1 MLAFESAVGWRG
13 AVAAVRAVLCGT
25 TLVLSGIGHL
35 RDSWLAEL
43 RQPEELRMSK
53 ANNFD
58 VQSTKIC
65 VLCGRTD
72 DCPEKYGEKRTY
84 VKYNLTV
91 HYYCLLMSSGIWQ
104 RGEEDEGLNGFL
116 IKDIRKEVKRAAKLK
131 CNVCRKKGASIGC
144 VTPKCKRSYHFPCGL
159 ERECIFQFMED
170 FRSYCWE
177 HRPVQEFMDKE
188 PRGASQ
194 CTICLDLVEHLPVY
208 TVLKSPC
215 CKNAW
220 FHRECLQYQALSAG
234 IFFFR
239 CTVCNNKDK
248 FQKEML
254 RMGIHIPERD
264 ASWELEENAYQD
276 LLHCYQHCDVK
287 RCLCKKGRD
296 YNEPDSKWE
305 IKRCQYCGSRGTHL
319 ACSSMKSWEQ
329 NWECMECRSIF
340 AKSGQY
346 SKQKKRALATS
357 EKTNGTT
364 CLLEEPPRKSP
375 RKSSGSPRSFLLQ
388 CITKDNMPELVTLL
402 TPRTASIQQSD
413 NVPISSDVKE
423 ELVPENIQYED
434 IKFIIFLHLT
444 QQRKEVS
451 NILKELKVQVK
462 TKATRLNINAENCW
476 SSALK
481 GFRQR
486 IFSPTNTIE
495 VNFSNC
501 KNRSKTNASAVSKH
515 HFFQLLMLHLQNSSL
530 FEGSSAKNLS
540 FDFQAVKENLY
551 FEAGKM
557 IAVSLVHGGPP
568 PGFFSKTLFNC
579 LVYGPENVKPA
590 LEDVAD
596 VDVAQTI
603 NMIKYANSLSSLQS
617 TLQDSCEF
625 LTAAGCLRPV
635 RALCDRNMLVNDILI
650 YHVIKRITLP
660 LESFRQGLKTLGV
673 LEKMQMHPHV
683 FSSIFCHKPER
694 LSAETVYDLFTID
707 SSSDEGA
714 DFWMGYLQD
723 VESGDSLVT
732 LEDILL
738 FVTGSYY
745 IPSVGFDPE
754 PTVKFLCIRYPIGNR
769 LLNCL
774 ELPITKTYQQF
785 KNKMELTIRN
795 TLRVERE

>member
-1 MLAFESAVGWRG
+1 
-13 AVAAVRAVLCGT
+13 
-25 TLVLSGIGHL
+25 
-35 RDSWLAEL
+35 
-43 RQPEELRMSK
+43 EEFRMSK
-53 ANNFD
+53 TNNFD
-58 VQSTKIC
+58 VQNAKIC

-84 VKYNLTV
+84 VEYNLTV

-104 RGEEDEGLNGFL
+104 RGEEDEGIDGFL
-116 IKDIRKEVKRAAKLK
+116 ITDIRKEVKRAARLK
-131 CNVCRKKGASIGC
+131 CNICKKKGASIGC
-144 VTPKCKRSYHFPCGL
+144 VAPKCKRSYHFPCGIQ
-159 ERECIFQFMED
+159 RECIFQFMED

-208 TVLKSPC
+208 AVLKSPC

-220 FHRECLQYQALSAG
+220 FHRECLQCQALSAG

-305 IKRCQYCGSRGTHL
+305 IQRCQYCGSRGTHL
-319 ACSSMKSWEQ
+319 ACSSLKSWEQ

-340 AKSGQY
+340 AKSGKY
-346 SKQKKRALATS
+346 SKLKKRALSAS
-357 EKTNGTT
+357 ENSNGTP
-364 CLLEEPPRKSP
+364 CLLEEPPPKSP
-375 RKSSGSPRSFLLQ
+375 RQSSASPRSFLLQ
-388 CITKDNMPELVTLL
+388 SPKIMYQNLSPCSHLEQPGSNRVTVSPSPVMSNWNWSLRHKYL
-402 TPRTASIQQSD
+402 R
-413 NVPISSDVKE
+413 
-423 ELVPENIQYED
+423 
-434 IKFIIFLHLT
+434 
-444 QQRKEVS
+444 QQRKEVC
-451 NILKELKVQVK
+451 NILKELKMQVQTK
-462 TKATRLNINAENCW
+462 TTRLNINAENIW
-476 SSALK
+476 NSALK

-486 IFSPTNTIE
+486 VFSPTNTIE
-495 VNFSNC
+495 INFSNC
-501 KNRSKTNASAVSKH
+501 KNRSKTNTSSASKH
-515 HFFQLLMLHLQNSSL
+515 HFFQVLMLHLQNSSL
-530 FEGSSAKNLS
+530 FEGSFGKNLS
-540 FDFQAVKENLY
+540 LDFQALKENLY

-568 PGFFSKTLFNC
+568 PGFFSKTLFKC
-579 LVYGPENVKPA
+579 LVYGPENAKPV

-603 NMIKYANSLSSLQS
+603 KTIKYANSLSSLQS
-617 TLQDSCEF
+617 TLQDCCEF
-625 LTAAGCLRPV
+625 LTAAGCFRPV
-635 RALCDRNMLVNDILI
+635 TALCDKNMLVNDILI

-673 LEKMQMHPHV
+673 LEKMQTHPAV
-683 FSSIFCHKPER
+683 FSSIFCYKPER
-694 LSAETVYDLFTID
+694 LSAETVYNLFTIH
-707 SSSDEGA
+707 SSSDVNKVEGA

-723 VESGDSLVT
+723 VESGDSVVT

-738 FVTGSYY
+738 FVTGSSY
-745 IPSVGFDPE
+745 IPAIGFDPE
-754 PTVKFLCIRYPIGNR
+754 PTIKFLHIRYPIGNR

-774 ELPITKTYQQF
+774 ELPRTKTYQQF
-785 KNKMELTIRN
+785 KSKVELTIRN

>member
-1 MLAFESAVGWRG
+1 
-13 AVAAVRAVLCGT
+13 
-25 TLVLSGIGHL
+25 
-35 RDSWLAEL
+35 
-43 RQPEELRMSK
+43 MSETD
-53 ANNFD
+53 NFD

-84 VKYNLTV
+84 VEYNLTV

-104 RGEEDEGLNGFL
+104 RGEEDEGVDGFL
-116 IKDIRKEVKRAAKLK
+116 ITDIRKEVKRAAKLK
-131 CNVCRKKGASIGC
+131 CNICKKKGASIGC
-144 VTPKCKRSYHFPCGL
+144 VAPKCKRSYHFPCGL
-159 ERECIFQFMED
+159 QKECIFQFMED

-177 HRPVQEFMDKE
+177 HRPVQVFMDKE

-194 CTICLDLVEHLPVY
+194 CTICLDLVDHLPVY
-208 TVLKSPC
+208 AVLKSPC

-340 AKSGQY
+340 AKSGKY
-346 SKQKKRALATS
+346 SKRKKRDLAAS
-357 EKTNGTT
+357 EKTNGTP
-364 CLLEEPPRKSP
+364 CLLEEPPPKSP
-375 RKSSGSPRSFLLQ
+375 RQSSGSPRSFLLQ
-388 CITKDNMPELVTLL
+388 YL
-402 TPRTASIQQSD
+402 R
-413 NVPISSDVKE
+413 
-423 ELVPENIQYED
+423 
-434 IKFIIFLHLT
+434 
-444 QQRKEVS
+444 QQRKEVC
-451 NILKELKVQVK
+451 NILKELKAQVK
-462 TKATRLNINAENCW
+462 TKPSRLNINAENIW

-501 KNRSKTNASAVSKH
+501 KNRSKTNTSAASKH
-515 HFFQLLMLHLQNSSL
+515 HFFQVLMLHLQNSSL
-530 FEGSSAKNLS
+530 FEGCSGKNLTL
-540 FDFQAVKENLY
+540 DFQALKENLY

-568 PGFFSKTLFNC
+568 PGFFSKTLFKC
-579 LVYGPENVKPA
+579 LVYGPENVKPS

-603 NMIKYANSLSSLQS
+603 KTIKYANSLSSLQS
-617 TLQDSCEF
+617 TLQDCCEF

-635 RALCDRNMLVNDILI
+635 TALCDKNMLVNDILI

-660 LESFRQGLKTLGV
+660 LESFGQGLKTLGV
-673 LEKMQMHPHV
+673 LEKMQMHPDV
-683 FSSIFCHKPER
+683 FSSILCHKPER
-694 LSAETVYDLFTID
+694 LSAEILYNLFTIH
-707 SSSDEGA
+707 SSSDVNKFEGA

-723 VESGDSLVT
+723 VESGDSVVT

-738 FVTGSYY
+738 FVTGSSY
-745 IPSVGFDPE
+745 IPSIGFDPE
-754 PTVKFLCIRYPIGNR
+754 PTIKFLHIRYPIGNR

-774 ELPITKTYQQF
+774 ELPRTKTYQQF

>member
-1 MLAFESAVGWRG
+1 
-13 AVAAVRAVLCGT
+13 
-25 TLVLSGIGHL
+25 
-35 RDSWLAEL
+35 
-43 RQPEELRMSK
+43 MSK
-53 ANNFD
+53 TNNFD

-84 VKYNLTV
+84 VEYNLTV

-104 RGEEDEGLNGFL
+104 RGEEDEGVNGFL
-116 IKDIRKEVKRAAKLK
+116 ITDIRKEVKRAAKLK
-131 CNVCRKKGASIGC
+131 CNICKKKGASIGC

-159 ERECIFQFMED
+159 QRQCIFQFMED

-188 PRGASQ
+188 HRGASQ
-194 CTICLDLVEHLPVY
+194 CTICLDLVEHLPVFA
-208 TVLKSPC
+208 VLKSPC

-254 RMGIHIPERD
+254 RMGIHIPEKD

-287 RCLCKKGRD
+287 KCLCKKGRD

-340 AKSGQY
+340 AKSGKY

-364 CLLEEPPRKSP
+364 CLLEEPPLKSP
-375 RKSSGSPRSFLLQ
+375 R
-388 CITKDNMPELVTLL
+388 
-402 TPRTASIQQSD
+402 
-413 NVPISSDVKE
+413 
-423 ELVPENIQYED
+423 
-434 IKFIIFLHLT
+434 HLR

-501 KNRSKTNASAVSKH
+501 KNRSKTNTSAVSKH

-530 FEGSSAKNLS
+530 FEGSSGKNLS

-568 PGFFSKTLFNC
+568 PGFFSKTLFSC

-603 NMIKYANSLSSLQS
+603 KMIKYANSLSSLQS
-617 TLQDSCEF
+617 TLQDCCEC
-625 LTAAGCLRPV
+625 LAAAGCLRPV
-635 RALCDRNMLVNDILI
+635 TALCDKNMLVNDILI
-650 YHVIKRITLP
+650 YHVIKRIALP

-673 LEKMQMHPHV
+673 LEKMQKHPHV
-683 FSSIFCHKPER
+683 FSSIFCHKPDR
-694 LSAETVYDLFTID
+694 LSAETVCDLFTIH

-754 PTVKFLCIRYPIGNR
+754 PTLKFLRIRYPIGNR

-795 TLRVERE
+795 TLRVEREYFCY